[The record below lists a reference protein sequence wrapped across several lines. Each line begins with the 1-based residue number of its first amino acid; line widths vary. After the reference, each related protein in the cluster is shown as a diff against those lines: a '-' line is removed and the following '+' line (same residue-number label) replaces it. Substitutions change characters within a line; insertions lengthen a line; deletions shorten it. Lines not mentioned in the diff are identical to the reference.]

1 MVLGFEIAEAQG
13 MTVCRFAYM
22 MSDVTATGPTAN
34 CREVPTESVG
44 VEGAVVSIWCERQNW
59 RLKCDTQVDKC
70 VKGVGPSI
78 PSSGK
83 KW

>member
-1 MVLGFEIAEAQG
+1 MESGWYYHKKTLLTIKDGSVMVLGFEIAEAQG

-44 VEGAVVSIWCERQNW
+44 VEGAVVSIWCERQN
-59 RLKCDTQVDKC
+59 
-70 VKGVGPSI
+70 
-78 PSSGK
+78 
-83 KW
+83 